1 MTSIAVKNHWRAP
14 FFFTLYR
21 ERSFPFRTSTCAH
34 TRRTVT
40 ADSPHICATAS
51 MSDSDTGVGPD
62 VRPPLPRSLPSSF
75 FLTRHDDYDFSFAP
89 PPRTATAARRRRART
104 RHSLTHHRA
113 SFLPCTHTQGLALY
127 ERQRAERIARNDEMM
142 LRLGLPALGSKLRLP
157 TTPAAGGAGGS
168 KNPNSFKPVKR
179 RNPKEK
185 STLPDPNFD
194 MVLRVRKAVDYT
206 DVADVPKPGPPKF
219 PRVEPANAQLSG
231 AAATGPATTLDT
243 LDSKYEKDPEARK
256 RAIRLDVRRKPV
268 PRCPTFFSNRIA
280 GVGAQLCVFARDAT
294 LAAQI

>member
-1 MTSIAVKNHWRAP
+1 
-14 FFFTLYR
+14 
-21 ERSFPFRTSTCAH
+21 
-34 TRRTVT
+34 
-40 ADSPHICATAS
+40 
-51 MSDSDTGVGPD
+51 
-62 VRPPLPRSLPSSF
+62 
-75 FLTRHDDYDFSFAP
+75 
-89 PPRTATAARRRRART
+89 
-104 RHSLTHHRA
+104 
-113 SFLPCTHTQGLALY
+113 
-127 ERQRAERIARNDEMM
+127 MM

-179 RNPKEK
+179 RNPKGK
-185 STLPDPNFD
+185 PTPPDPNFD